1 MKPQATSREAILAEC
16 RAIVRHQGLSGIS
29 VRTVAAAAGVATGTL
44 YHYFFPD
51 KRALLMA
58 VVADVW
64 RDVFALDGAPR
75 DRTDFC
81 QYVDALYRGARD
93 RLAAYPG
100 FAQGHGLEL
109 VALTGQEDEG
119 RARMQAFLD
128 GVGSKLQEALRRDP
142 RVRPDALA
150 GDLKPQSL
158 ARFVMRNVLAGLVL
172 GQPTCYDLLAVLRAA
187 LY

>member
-1 MKPQATSREAILAEC
+1 MKPQATSREAILEEC

-44 YHYFFPD
+44 YHYFPD

-64 RDVFALDGAPR
+64 RDVFALDAAPR
-75 DRTDFC
+75 DCADFC
-81 QYVDALYRGARD
+81 KYVDALYRGARK
-93 RLAAYPG
+93 RIAAYPG

-109 VALTGQEDEG
+109 VAMTGQEDEG

-128 GVGSKLQEALRRDP
+128 AVGRQLQVALRRDP

-150 GDLKPQSL
+150 GGLTPQGL
-158 ARFVMRNVLAGLVL
+158 ASFVTRNLLAGLVL
-172 GQPTCYDLLAVLRAA
+172 GQPTCDDLLAVLRAA

>member
-16 RAIVRHQGLSGIS
+16 RAIVRRQGLPGIS
-29 VRTVAAAAGVATGTL
+29 VRGVAAAAGVATGTL
-44 YHYFFPD
+44 YHYFPD
-51 KRALLMA
+51 KGALLTA

-64 RDVFALDGAPR
+64 RDVFSPDGAPR
-75 DRTDFC
+75 DCADFC
-81 QYVDALYRGARD
+81 RYVDALYTGARE

-109 VALTGQEDEG
+109 VAMTGREDEG

-128 GVGSKLQEALRRDP
+128 GVDGQLQEALRRDS
-142 RVRPDALA
+142 RVRPEVLTGGLTPQGLA
-150 GDLKPQSL
+150 S
-158 ARFVMRNVLAGLVL
+158 FVTRNLLAGLVL
-172 GQPTCYDLLAVLRAA
+172 GQPTCDDLLAVLRAA

>member
-16 RAIVRHQGLSGIS
+16 RAIVRHQGLPGIS

-44 YHYFFPD
+44 YHYFPD

-64 RDVFALDGAPR
+64 RDVFSLNAAPR
-75 DRTDFC
+75 DCTDFC
-81 QYVDALYRGARD
+81 RYVDDLYRGARD

-100 FAQGHGLEL
+100 FAQAHGLEL
-109 VALTGQEDEG
+109 VAMTGQKDEG

-128 GVGSKLQEALRRDP
+128 GVGSQLQVALRRDP
-142 RVRPDALA
+142 RVRPEALA
-150 GDLKPQSL
+150 GDLTPHRL
-158 ARFVMRNVLAGLVL
+158 ASFVTRNVLAGLVL
-172 GQPTCYDLLAVLRAA
+172 GQPTCSDLLAVLRAA

>member
-16 RAIVRHQGLSGIS
+16 RAIVRRQGLPGIS

-44 YHYFFPD
+44 YHYFPD

-64 RDVFALDGAPR
+64 RDVFSLDGAPR
-75 DRTDFC
+75 DCTDFC
-81 QYVDALYRGARD
+81 RYVDHLYREARN
-93 RLAAYPG
+93 RLGAYPG

-128 GVGSKLQEALRRDP
+128 AVDSQLQEAFRRDP
-142 RVRPDALA
+142 NVRQGALA
-150 GDLKPQSL
+150 GGLTPQGL
-158 ARFVMRNVLAGLVL
+158 ASFVTRNLLAGLVL
-172 GQPTCYDLLAVLRAA
+172 GQPTCDDLLAVLRAA

>member
-1 MKPQATSREAILAEC
+1 MKPQATSREAILEEC

-44 YHYFFPD
+44 YHYFPD

-64 RDVFALDGAPR
+64 RDVFSLDAAPR
-75 DRTDFC
+75 DRADFC
-81 QYVDALYRGARD
+81 QYVDALYRGARE
-93 RLAAYPG
+93 RLATYPG

-109 VALTGQEDEG
+109 VAMTGQEDEG

-128 GVGSKLQEALRRDP
+128 GVGSQLQVALRRDP

-150 GDLKPQSL
+150 GDLTPQGL
-158 ARFVMRNVLAGLVL
+158 ASFVTRNLLAGLVL
-172 GQPTCYDLLAVLRAA
+172 GQPTCDDLLAVLRAA

>member
-1 MKPQATSREAILAEC
+1 MKPQATSREAILTEC
-16 RAIVRHQGLSGIS
+16 RAIVRCQGLSGIS

-44 YHYFFPD
+44 YHYFPD

-64 RDVFALDGAPR
+64 RDVFALDATPR
-75 DRTDFC
+75 DCADFC
-81 QYVDALYRGARD
+81 QYVDAFYRGARD

-128 GVGSKLQEALRRDP
+128 GVGSQLQEALRRDP
-142 RVRPDALA
+142 RVRLEALA
-150 GDLKPQSL
+150 GDLKPQRL
-158 ARFVMRNVLAGLVL
+158 ARFVMRNLLAGLVL
-172 GQPTCYDLLAVLRAA
+172 GQSTCDDLLAVLRAA

>member
-16 RAIVRHQGLSGIS
+16 RAIVRRQGHPGIS
-29 VRTVAAAAGVATGTL
+29 VRTVAAAAGVATGTQ
-44 YHYFFPD
+44 YHYFPD

-64 RDVFALDGAPR
+64 RDVFSLNAARR
-75 DRTDFC
+75 DCTDFC
-81 QYVDALYRGARD
+81 QYVDRLYRGARD
-93 RLAAYPG
+93 RLGAYPG

-128 GVGSKLQEALRRDP
+128 AVGSQLQEALRRDP
-142 RVRPDALA
+142 HVRPDALA
-150 GDLKPQSL
+150 GDLTPQSL
-158 ARFVMRNVLAGLVL
+158 ARFVTRNVLAGLVL
-172 GQPTCYDLLAVLRAA
+172 GQPTCSDLLAVLRAA